1 VSCTLFGGLAKKKF
15 VLIEVLVYISNT
27 LTLNWTHVSFSGD
40 LGRARVATIAKE
52 KNNKCFY
59 GHFGLEARF
68 VIMLEK
74 FQHL

>member
-1 VSCTLFGGLAKKKF
+1 VSCTLFGGSAKKKF

-52 KNNKCFY
+52 RTTNVFMVTLDWKL
-59 GHFGLEARF
+59 GL
-68 VIMLEK
+68 
-74 FQHL
+74 